1 MRKAISMQIQFYPR
15 SGIDAS
21 NLKLGIKFLSRFEN
35 RIIGNSRAS
44 VVSRL
49 FIFLLFFFSLSR
61 DQSKTARRGK
71 EGEEI
76 LD

>member
-1 MRKAISMQIQFYPR
+1 MQIQFYPR

-35 RIIGNSRAS
+35 RVIGNSRAS

-49 FIFLLFFFSLSR
+49 FIFLLFFSLYR
-61 DQSKTARRGK
+61 EIKVKPRVEERREK
-71 EGEEI
+71 KSWI
-76 LD
+76 NRRF